1 MQVLTNIMEKEIF
14 EKAFIENLN
23 KNFEAHSKY
32 FEFKFYTYPELGSSI
47 FEINK
52 CLILEFYRASIT
64 LTNNVLER
72 VLKLALIYNE
82 AGIGPKPVENWSDIF
97 SVPNEKYGSK
107 QLGNTI
113 ELCKK
118 ENLIT
123 ESEKN
128 ILFDT
133 IRELMRNGFS
143 HSDPSKILKHLP
155 DETPVY
161 HANLSNPKEIQE
173 IQVNYKTI
181 PIFQS
186 MQMDEFAKQN
196 AFEYFKFVFELMK
209 KIDER
214 LKSKYNIN

>member
-1 MQVLTNIMEKEIF
+1 MEKKIF
-14 EKAFIENLN
+14 EKTFIEDLN
-23 KNFEAHSKY
+23 RNFEAHVKY

-52 CLILEFYRASIT
+52 CLILQFYRASIT

-82 AGIGPKPVENWSDIF
+82 VGIGPKPVENWSDIF
-97 SVPNEKYGSK
+97 FKPNQKYGSK

-123 ESEKN
+123 EVEKK

-143 HSDPSKILKHLP
+143 HSDPSKILKDLP
-155 DETPVY
+155 DETPIY
-161 HANLSNPKEIQE
+161 HANLLNPKEVKE
-173 IQVNYKTI
+173 VQVNYKTI

-214 LKSKYNIN
+214 LKLKYNII

>member
-1 MQVLTNIMEKEIF
+1 MQVLNTTMEKEIF

-23 KNFEAHSKY
+23 KNFEVHAKY
-32 FEFKFYTYPELGSSI
+32 FEFRFYTYPELGTSV

-52 CLILEFYRASIT
+52 CLILGFYRASIT

-82 AGIGPKPVENWSDIF
+82 VGIGPKPVENWSDIF

-118 ENLIT
+118 EKLIT
-123 ESEKN
+123 EAEKKV
-128 ILFDT
+128 LFET

-143 HSDPSKILKHLP
+143 HSDPSKILKDLP

-161 HANLSNPKEIQE
+161 QANLLNPTAFKE

-181 PIFQS
+181 PVFQA

-209 KIDER
+209 RIDNK
-214 LKSKYNIN
+214 LKLKYNIH